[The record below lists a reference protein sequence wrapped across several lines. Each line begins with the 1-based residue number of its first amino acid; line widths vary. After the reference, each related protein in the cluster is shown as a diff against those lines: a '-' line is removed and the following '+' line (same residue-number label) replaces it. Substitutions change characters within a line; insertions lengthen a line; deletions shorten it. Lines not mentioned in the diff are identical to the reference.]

1 MIWDAPVT
9 THWSI
14 FNHCVTFPV
23 FCCSGVVMTHNLSTK
38 SVIVMMTSLKLQEIT
53 RFWKYGLGQYNG
65 NVAVLV
71 V

>member
-1 MIWDAPVT
+1 MSWDAPAT

-14 FNHCVTFPV
+14 FNHCATFPI
-23 FCCSGVVMTHNLSTK
+23 FCCSGFVMTNNFPTK
-38 SVIVMMTSLKLQEIT
+38 SVIVIMTSLKLQDIT
-53 RFWKYGLGQYNG
+53 RLWTYGVGQYNG

>member
-1 MIWDAPVT
+1 MSWDAPAT
-9 THWSI
+9 TRWSI
-14 FNHCVTFPV
+14 FNHCATFSI
-23 FCCSGVVMTHNLSTK
+23 FCCSGVVMTHNVSTK

-53 RFWKYGLGQYNG
+53 RLWTCGVGQYNG